1 MEGLA
6 DPEAFK
12 ACYAQFRKSDNDRDV
27 LITQLL
33 SNYEDLK
40 IRYQNVKSQLEDEK
54 ENREIWQR
62 ETRDARRQLHQSK
75 LANVSPVFSPSISVY
90 PALRTIPFISVLQVI
105 DWKSCRLLW
114 HHTLCRITV

>member
-33 SNYEDLK
+33 SNYEDLQ
-40 IRYQNVKSQLEDEK
+40 IRYHNVVNQLEDEK

-62 ETRDARRQLHQSK
+62 ETRDARKQLHQSK
-75 LANVSPVFSPSISVY
+75 LANVSPLFSLS
-90 PALRTIPFISVLQVI
+90 PALRPVTFTSHYPRVVTNPQ
-105 DWKSCRLLW
+105 SCCLYW
-114 HHTLCRITV
+114 HHILCRITL

>member
-6 DPEAFK
+6 DPDAFK

-33 SNYEDLK
+33 SNYEDLQ
-40 IRYQNVKSQLEDEK
+40 IRYHSVMNQLENEK

-75 LANVSPVFSPSISVY
+75 LANVSPVFSLSLRSP
-90 PALRTIPFISVLQVI
+90 PTALRPITFTSRSTVVLLSSQT
-105 DWKSCRLLW
+105 SRLLGSPAE
-114 HHTLCRITV
+114 

>member
-40 IRYQNVKSQLEDEK
+40 IRYQSVKNQLEDEK

-75 LANVSPVFSPSISVY
+75 LANVSPVFCLCLPCPPSHQIHS
-90 PALRTIPFISVLQVI
+90 SQVMNS
-105 DWKSCRLLW
+105 KSYRLF
-114 HHTLCRITV
+114 